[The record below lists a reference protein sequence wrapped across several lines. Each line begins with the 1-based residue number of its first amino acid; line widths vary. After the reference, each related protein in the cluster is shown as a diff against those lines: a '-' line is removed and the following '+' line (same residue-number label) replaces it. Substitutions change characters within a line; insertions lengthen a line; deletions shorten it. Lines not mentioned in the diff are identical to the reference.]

1 MTAILSDPAASVPGV
16 LREMPRKIETS
27 RLVLHPFTEEDRAA
41 VVAIQTDP
49 ATHRF
54 NPDPPDTPTGDLLF
68 DSWLAHWAE
77 HGFGYCAVREQG
89 GAEVLGLT
97 GVRLRLFRGERVL
110 NLAYRFAP
118 SAWGR
123 GYAVEAASAAV
134 EWAERELPE
143 IPVLI
148 SVNSTN
154 APSLRV
160 VERLGF
166 TQFEEEVYEG
176 AVSRHFRR

>member
-1 MTAILSDPAASVPGV
+1 MGAILSDPAASVRGV
-16 LREMPRKIETS
+16 LREIVTS

-49 ATHRF
+49 ATNRF
-54 NPDPPDTPTGDLLF
+54 NPDPPGTPAGDLLF

-77 HGFGYCAVREQG
+77 HGFGYCAVRSHG
-89 GAEVLGLT
+89 SPEVLGLT

-123 GYAVEAASAAV
+123 GYAAEAAGAAV
-134 EWAERELPE
+134 EWAERELPSL
-143 IPVLI
+143 PVLI
-148 SVNSTN
+148 SVNATN

-160 VERLGF
+160 VDRLGF
-166 TQFEEEVYEG
+166 TRFEEEVYEG